1 MAAMLRE
8 IRQNDVET
16 ARMLGL
22 YEPDRVDVNVSQS
35 ASAIVADARHRLLAV
50 VDAEVVEQKELGA

>member
-1 MAAMLRE
+1 
-8 IRQNDVET
+8 
-16 ARMLGL
+16 
-22 YEPDRVDVNVSQS
+22 VNVSQS